1 MEQFNWLSVR
11 SRYIQPC
18 LSIFYNW
25 FNPIVDN
32 GQTRLYIS
40 GPNTQPV
47 KLLHKKGF
55 IIKDLGLEI
64 GKASAMKMVYA
75 SATKGTF
82 ALHAA
87 VLTTAHKLG
96 LTSEYFAELEYS
108 KPDILSAME
117 RMVPRIP
124 LDAARWE
131 AEMFEIANTFSDAG
145 VTSKFHE
152 GAADIMSLAN
162 KTPIARE
169 TRETVDEKRSLI
181 DVLDMYVNAIKK

>member
-1 MEQFNWLSVR
+1 M
-11 SRYIQPC
+11 
-18 LSIFYNW
+18 
-25 FNPIVDN
+25 
-32 GQTRLYIS
+32 YIS

-131 AEMFEIANTFSDAG
+131 REMFEIANTFSDAG

-169 TRETVDEKRSLI
+169 TRETVDETRSLN